1 MQANFNLKG
10 EEHIVSLIN
19 ASYYIAYNNTAFILD
34 FVLYKLNNVEL
45 GKNYWTD
52 KYFRLFINNIA
63 TEMESEFSNITKIN
77 RFCSF

>member
-1 MQANFNLKG
+1 MQVNFNLKG

-45 GKNYWTD
+45 GKNY
-52 KYFRLFINNIA
+52 
-63 TEMESEFSNITKIN
+63 
-77 RFCSF
+77 